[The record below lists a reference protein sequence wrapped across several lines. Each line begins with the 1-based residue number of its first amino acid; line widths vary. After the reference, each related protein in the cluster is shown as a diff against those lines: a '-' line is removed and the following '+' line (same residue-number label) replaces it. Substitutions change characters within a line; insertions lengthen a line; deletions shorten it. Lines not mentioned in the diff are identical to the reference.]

1 MSFLESLTTCQ
12 VAPVF
17 QKENIIRDIQTFDT
31 TKVRIE
37 QNTLMSGAL
46 TAEIQ
51 LLVARTHLRIIKVAQ
66 NSFLFFRDFK
76 N

>member
-1 MSFLESLTTCQ
+1 MLRLTQSLTLRMSFLESLTASQ

-37 QNTLMSGAL
+37 QNTLMSDAL
-46 TAEIQ
+46 TTEIQ
-51 LLVARTHLRIIKVAQ
+51 LLVARTHLSIINK
-66 NSFLFFRDFK
+66 
-76 N
+76 